1 MARGEGS
8 GSIKDE
14 SSTSGAIRQGSVSS
28 WRQEGWYKEVGGR
41 EKGEGVVL
49 SLYLLLN
56 SKEIFKNPLWIASY
70 LIQSATDPEPCI

>member
-1 MARGEGS
+1 MV
-8 GSIKDE
+8 
-14 SSTSGAIRQGSVSS
+14 Q
-28 WRQEGWYKEVGGR
+28 EVGGR

-56 SKEIFKNPLWIASY
+56 SKGMFKNPLWIASY